1 MKRKV
6 LITTGGSGGHVVPAL
21 TFYEH
26 LKDDFDIFL
35 SSDYRGSKFIDNK
48 IYNFEII
55 NVLPLTKNIISKGEV
70 IQTAKEE
77 VIFKVQI
84 GSYLQSMK
92 HDKSFIKI
100 EAQEE
105 VLNQTFKYYVGNEN
119 QKSNAD
125 IIKTKMRNLG
135 FYGAFVVAF
144 YQDTMISMQEALDL
158 QAKTNNDE

>member
-1 MKRKV
+1 MLVK
-6 LITTGGSGGHVVPAL
+6 TP
-21 TFYEH
+21 
-26 LKDDFDIFL
+26 
-35 SSDYRGSKFIDNK
+35 N
-48 IYNFEII
+48 
-55 NVLPLTKNIISKGEV
+55 KNIISKGEV

-144 YQDTMISMQEALDL
+144 YKDTRISIKEALAL
-158 QAKTNNDE
+158 QAETKRDE

>member
-55 NVLPLTKNIISKGEV
+55 NVLPLTKNIILLPKNIILFIFAILKSLIFLKKNKINIIISTGGYMSLPV
-70 IQTAKEE
+70 ILAARFLKLDIYLIEPNQILGRANKFFLSNKELMN
-77 VIFKVQI
+77 I
-84 GSYLQSMK
+84 Y
-92 HDKSFIKI
+92 
-100 EAQEE
+100 
-105 VLNQTFKYYVGNEN
+105 
-119 QKSNAD
+119 
-125 IIKTKMRNLG
+125 
-135 FYGAFVVAF
+135 
-144 YQDTMISMQEALDL
+144 
-158 QAKTNNDE
+158 